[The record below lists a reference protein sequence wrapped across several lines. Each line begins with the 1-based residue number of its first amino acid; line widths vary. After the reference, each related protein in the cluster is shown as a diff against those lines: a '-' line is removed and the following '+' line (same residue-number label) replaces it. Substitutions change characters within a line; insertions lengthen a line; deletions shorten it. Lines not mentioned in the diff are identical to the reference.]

1 MIGLLAVVLGACSS
15 NHDDQQSQAS
25 DQAKTAQSGQQDQEK
40 QIKAMQKKLDQQKVD
55 DTKQWLS

>member
-25 DQAKTAQSGQQDQEK
+25 DQAKPH
-40 QIKAMQKKLDQQKVD
+40 KAGSRIRKSK
-55 DTKQWLS
+55 